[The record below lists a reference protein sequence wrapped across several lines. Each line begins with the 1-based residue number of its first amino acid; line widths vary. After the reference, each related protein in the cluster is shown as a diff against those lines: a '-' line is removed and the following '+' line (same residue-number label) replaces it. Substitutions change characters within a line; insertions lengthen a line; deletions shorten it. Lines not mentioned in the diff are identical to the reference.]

1 MNRSRRQRIQK
12 AVDAYLTKLEEIKE
26 NLINELTEVKDE
38 EEEAYYNMPESL
50 QDGEKG
56 KAMQEAIDALDYA
69 VSEIE
74 EEPDFSEMYEACG
87 IEE

>member
-1 MNRSRRQRIQK
+1 MNRSRRQRIEK
-12 AVDAYLTKLEEIKE
+12 AVDAYLARLEEIKE
-26 NLINELTEVKDE
+26 DLINVLSEVKDE

-56 KAMQEAIDALDYA
+56 EAMQEAIDALDYA

-74 EEPDFSEMYEACG
+74 EEPDFSELYEACG
-87 IEE
+87 LIC

>member
-1 MNRSRRQRIQK
+1 MNRSRRQRIQN
-12 AVDAYLTKLEEIKE
+12 AVDEYLTKLEEIKE

-56 KAMQEAIDALDYA
+56 EAMQEAIDALDYA
-69 VSEIE
+69 VSEID
-74 EEPDFSEMYEACG
+74 EEPDFSDLYEACG
-87 IEE
+87 LVW